1 MADIALV
8 ACAKTK
14 AKRPAPAAALYVS
27 ALYRKSL
34 LAALDR
40 TKAVYILSAKHGLV
54 SLDDILEPYEMTLK
68 TMPSTTRRAWGA
80 TVAEAIRSVAKRR
93 DQLLLFAGEDY
104 AAPLREPLQ
113 AQGYLLQYPL
123 GTRSLGARLQHL
135 RELNGE
141 AVLEAALPRFD
152 GLIRKLSRAQDGG
165 RRIADCHGRQP
176 WPERGLY
183 FVTEDVGPGGR
194 RMVTRV
200 GTHAVSVGSRTTL
213 WDRVSTHR
221 GAGHGGGS
229 HRSSIFR
236 AHVGRALS
244 RRAAAA
250 SVPPSWG
257 VGASAPSEIRAG
269 EAELERRVSEKI
281 GDMRLLWLDVPDA
294 PGPRSDRAYLERNII
309 GLLSRANLLG
319 ARVQPD
325 PIWLGADSSDWRIVV
340 SGLWNLDHLFHRPDP
355 AFLDV
360 LESFVQATTSG
371 KPPPRSS
378 IAPAAWGVRQE
389 ARPAT
394 QLKLFETSA
403 NSYGGT

>member
-135 RELNGE
+135 RM
-141 AVLEAALPRFD
+141 
-152 GLIRKLSRAQDGG
+152 
-165 RRIADCHGRQP
+165 
-176 WPERGLY
+176 
-183 FVTEDVGPGGR
+183 T
-194 RMVTRV
+194 
-200 GTHAVSVGSRTTL
+200 
-213 WDRVSTHR
+213 
-221 GAGHGGGS
+221 
-229 HRSSIFR
+229 
-236 AHVGRALS
+236 
-244 RRAAAA
+244 
-250 SVPPSWG
+250 
-257 VGASAPSEIRAG
+257 
-269 EAELERRVSEKI
+269 
-281 GDMRLLWLDVPDA
+281 
-294 PGPRSDRAYLERNII
+294 
-309 GLLSRANLLG
+309 
-319 ARVQPD
+319 
-325 PIWLGADSSDWRIVV
+325 
-340 SGLWNLDHLFHRPDP
+340 
-355 AFLDV
+355 
-360 LESFVQATTSG
+360 
-371 KPPPRSS
+371 
-378 IAPAAWGVRQE
+378 
-389 ARPAT
+389 
-394 QLKLFETSA
+394 
-403 NSYGGT
+403 